1 MAYRALLKP
10 AAEATQ
16 FLSSTPLHPTYF
28 PYPLALCLHA
38 LRISH
43 VYSGKV
49 KAAGH
54 RLPPAQHLAGFLVMV
69 RCRLML
75 PSQRCGSG

>member
-16 FLSSTPLHPTYF
+16 FLSNTSLHPTYF
-28 PYPLALCLHA
+28 PYPLTLCLHA

-43 VYSGKV
+43 VYSTKV

-54 RLPPAQHLAGFLVMV
+54 RLAPAQHLAGFLVMV
-69 RCRLML
+69 RATLCLHLMYV
-75 PSQRCGSG
+75 